1 MQKDERIDPSPAP
14 LHFPQM
20 HGLNCGNG
28 DRDRPDAR
36 FGSISRTV
44 ASQRN
49 DAMCRKATL
58 KLGSRILIL
67 TKTIETAA
75 VLACHDGI
83 AVVEFHPLPGHP
95 IHMSLTLI
103 IVAAIAVIWFAER
116 SVEHLKLAIA
126 ALCFSA
132 AVLLF
137 VVTDFERA
145 ILLSSILAAAI
156 FGASNVKHNHSGLKL
171 TVTDLPLA
179 FAGTV
184 PFFIVQYP
192 LATIAVLAGGIAL
205 ILAAVAALLC
215 VAGPP
220 VSLEIQVLLFS
231 IAFISLVATYR
242 ASGGAVSFQR
252 IAALRRCFFSTF
264 IASLLNPLSWRQ
276 FGKLAL
282 SDIAKDP
289 LPLMAA
295 VPARTLDYP
304 DIIVIQHESIF
315 DPRVFGLPVE
325 SIVEGFLSPK
335 NGRYGSLNVDIFG
348 GGSWQSEFSLLTGLS
363 SASFGSNAYFLFTR
377 GVGRFH
383 NSLPKT
389 LTALGYGT
397 MLTSSCRRSFLNYD
411 EFYRS
416 IGISER
422 IFTDDFHPP
431 FDVNRFETTNS
442 DALFLE
448 AALGVHMKRIA
459 DDAAPR
465 FLYALTNFNH
475 GPHNRR
481 LVAPGQFESE
491 RAFAAA
497 SLPDAYYAEYYSRLV
512 ETAVTWNKLKSE
524 LSTCFPGRPTLIVHY
539 GDHQPVMARRIE
551 AKLKLPINAR
561 RQFRTFYA
569 METLNDCSDRLV
581 SGRGP
586 DLDIAFL
593 GTVALQQ
600 AGLPLDE
607 ISATRA
613 SLLEH
618 CGEAYFASPSERKRR
633 FHRTLVD
640 LGMIDVAPTV
650 RHQY

>member
-1 MQKDERIDPSPAP
+1 M
-14 LHFPQM
+14 
-20 HGLNCGNG
+20 
-28 DRDRPDAR
+28 
-36 FGSISRTV
+36 T
-44 ASQRN
+44 
-49 DAMCRKATL
+49 
-58 KLGSRILIL
+58 
-67 TKTIETAA
+67 
-75 VLACHDGI
+75 
-83 AVVEFHPLPGHP
+83 
-95 IHMSLTLI
+95 LTLI
-103 IVAAIAVIWFAER
+103 IVAAIAVIWLAER
-116 SVEHLKLAIA
+116 SVEQLKLAIA
-126 ALCFSA
+126 ALCFIA

-137 VVTDFERA
+137 AVADFERA
-145 ILLSSILAAAI
+145 ILLSSILVAAI
-156 FGASNVKHNHSGLKL
+156 FGASNVKYNHSGLKL
-171 TVTDLPLA
+171 IVTDFPLA

-184 PFFIVQYP
+184 PFFVVQYP
-192 LATIAVLAGGIAL
+192 VTVAAVLAGGIAL
-205 ILAAVAALLC
+205 VLAVVAALLY
-215 VAGPP
+215 VPGPP
-220 VSLEIQVLLFS
+220 ISLELQVLLFS
-231 IAFISLVATYR
+231 MACLGLLAAYR
-242 ASGGAVSFQR
+242 ASGGPASFQQ
-252 IAALRRCFFSTF
+252 IAALRRNFLSTF
-264 IASLLNPLSWRQ
+264 VASLLNPLSWRQ
-276 FGKLAL
+276 FGGLAL

-325 SIVEGFLSPK
+325 PIAEAFLSPK
-335 NGRYGSLNVDIFG
+335 DGRYGSLNVDIFG

-363 SASFGSNAYFLFTR
+363 SASFGSNAYFLFKR

-383 NSLPKT
+383 SSLPNS
-389 LTALGYGT
+389 LTALGYRT
-397 MLTSSCRRSFLNYD
+397 MLASSCRRSFLNYD

-431 FDVNRFETTNS
+431 FDVDRFETTNS

-448 AALGVHMKRIA
+448 AALGAHVKRIIE
-459 DDAAPR
+459 DAAPR

-481 LVAPGQFESE
+481 LVAPGCFESE

-497 SLPDAYYAEYYSRLV
+497 SLPDAHYAEYYARLV
-512 ETAVTWNKLKSE
+512 ETAATWKRLKSE
-524 LSTCFPGRPTLIVHY
+524 LSMRFPKRPTLIVHY

-551 AKLKLPINAR
+551 AKLKLPIDAR

-569 METLNDCSDRLV
+569 METLNDGSDRLM

-607 ISATRA
+607 IFATRA

-618 CGEAYFASPSERKRR
+618 CGEAYFASSSERKRR

>member
-1 MQKDERIDPSPAP
+1 MDFNP
-14 LHFPQM
+14 L
-20 HGLNCGNG
+20 
-28 DRDRPDAR
+28 
-36 FGSISRTV
+36 
-44 ASQRN
+44 
-49 DAMCRKATL
+49 
-58 KLGSRILIL
+58 LGHLIY
-67 TKTIETAA
+67 
-75 VLACHDGI
+75 
-83 AVVEFHPLPGHP
+83 
-95 IHMSLTLI
+95 MSLTLI
-103 IVAAIAVIWFAER
+103 IVAAIAAIWLAER

-156 FGASNVKHNHSGLKL
+156 FGASRFKYNHSGLKL
-171 TVTDLPLA
+171 IVTDLPLA

-192 LATIAVLAGGIAL
+192 LAVIAALAGGIAL
-205 ILAAVAALLC
+205 ILAAVAALLY
-215 VAGPP
+215 VRGPP
-220 VSLEIQVLLFS
+220 VSLELQVLLFS
-231 IAFISLVATYR
+231 IACISLVAAYR
-242 ASGGAVSFQR
+242 AGGGAVSFQR

-276 FGKLAL
+276 FGGLTL
-282 SDIAKDP
+282 SDIAKHP

-295 VPARTLDYP
+295 VPARSLDYP

-315 DPRVFGLPVE
+315 DPRIFGLPVE
-325 SIVEGFLSPK
+325 PIVEAFLSPK
-335 NGRYGSLNVDIFG
+335 NGLYGSLNVDIFG

-363 SASFGSNAYFLFTR
+363 SASFGSNAYFLFKR

-389 LTALGYGT
+389 LTALGYRT

-416 IGISER
+416 IGINER
-422 IFTDDFHPP
+422 IFTDNFHPP

-448 AALGVHMKRIA
+448 AALGAHMKRIA
-459 DDAAPR
+459 GDAAPR

-481 LVAPGQFESE
+481 LVAPGHFDSE

-497 SLPDAYYAEYYSRLV
+497 SLPDAYYAEYYARLV
-512 ETAVTWNKLKSE
+512 ETAVTWNRLKSE
-524 LSTCFPGRPTLIVHY
+524 LSSRFPRRSTLIMHY
-539 GDHQPVMARRIE
+539 GDHQPVMTRRIE
-551 AKLKLPINAR
+551 GKLKLHIDAR

-569 METLNDCSDRLV
+569 IETLNDCSDRLP
-581 SGRGP
+581 SGRGQ

-607 ISATRA
+607 IFATRA

-618 CGEAYFASPSERKRR
+618 CGGAYFASSSERKRR

-650 RHQY
+650 RYQH